1 MTSIPL
7 LSGRQEPPSSRP
19 HGHGGAG
26 EPARWSPHFD
36 ACFQVNYGRVLAY
49 ALRRSGDRAAAEDVA
64 AETFLVAW
72 RRLEQLPADQL
83 PWLLATARN
92 VLLNEHRS
100 SRRRDRLAARVAAE
114 PAASASDRGS
124 DVVRERVR
132 TALARLSE
140 RDREALLLTSCD
152 GLDHRQ
158 AASASLRQPALRSSR
173 SRAAPGPRP
182 SAPPRRRSRRCGG
195 CWRAFPARSC
205 TCT

>member
-36 ACFQVNYGRVLAY
+36 ACFQANYGHVLAY

-83 PWLLATARN
+83 PWLLATVRN